1 MHPPTLCTL
10 LLTAVLWPSPGS
22 ELVDEVSLQSPSLPA
37 LKIIHSKC
45 LNLAQHRT
53 LHRVSGP
60 YVLGPRTT
68 IFQLLQIS
76 LPLSLGFFHFKNEG
90 GASLVAQW

>member
-1 MHPPTLCTL
+1 MFKPCSAQT
-10 LLTAVLWPSPGS
+10 TA
-22 ELVDEVSLQSPSLPA
+22 QR
-37 LKIIHSKC
+37 I
-45 LNLAQHRT
+45 
-53 LHRVSGP
+53 GP
-60 YVLGPRTT
+60 LRAGPRTT